1 MCHTFA
7 ARGCIMVETEVEDPN
22 ALGGLLHKSL
32 VSKTETDAGQ
42 VTDMIPNIPFSQWVG
57 VPQ

>member
-1 MCHTFA
+1 ML
-7 ARGCIMVETEVEDPN
+7 ETEVEDPN